1 MPPFV
6 DIIPS
11 AFGVAS
17 WRTIYICRARITCG
31 TRLGRSSVLISP
43 TDSIIYPMAQCFD
56 RAAMLTLHKTP
67 PHICR
72 LIIHYLLTLRP
83 DLELAVRSCI
93 SKQWL

>member
-6 DIIPS
+6 DIFPI

-17 WRTIYICRARITCG
+17 WRTIHICAARSTGG
-31 TRLGRSSVLISP
+31 TRLGRSSVLTSP

-72 LIIHYLLTLRP
+72 LTLRCLLTLRP
-83 DLELAVRSCI
+83 DQELAVRSRI